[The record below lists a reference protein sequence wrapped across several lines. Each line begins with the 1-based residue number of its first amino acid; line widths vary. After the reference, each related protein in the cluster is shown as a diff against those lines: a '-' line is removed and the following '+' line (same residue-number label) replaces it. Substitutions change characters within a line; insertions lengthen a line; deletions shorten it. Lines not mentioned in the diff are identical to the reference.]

1 LSSFFYNQF
10 LTLKKLK
17 KQHLRNS
24 LYYSMEYGICNL
36 SVIPLRAEAAELS
49 EMVSQVL
56 FGECF
61 EILEWQEK
69 WVKIVT
75 SIDNY
80 TGWIGRTQF
89 AMLGHLAWQQWH
101 RDKPQLS
108 YGAVTQAWKKSDN
121 TVLYL
126 PVGSSMAFME
136 GNTCRIGSEKF
147 EILGPKGDI
156 DTFAITAR
164 SFLNAPYLW
173 GGRTHFGIDC
183 SGFTQA
189 VLRLHGTDIKRNA
202 SQQVTQGKPVA
213 NMKNTVLGDLAFFIN
228 ENDRVTHVG
237 IMINDKQIIHASG
250 KVKIDSIDE
259 KGIFSEELKRY
270 THKFH
275 SIKRFL

>member
-1 LSSFFYNQF
+1 
-10 LTLKKLK
+10 
-17 KQHLRNS
+17 
-24 LYYSMEYGICNL
+24 MEYGICKL
-36 SVIPLRAEAAELS
+36 SVIPLRSEPAEQS

-56 FGECF
+56 FGEWF

-80 TGWIGRTQF
+80 TGWIGRLQF
-89 AMLGHLAWQQWH
+89 IMLGHLAWQQLQ
-101 RDKPQLS
+101 REKPPLS

-121 TVLYL
+121 TILYL
-126 PVGSSMAFME
+126 PIGSSMSFME
-136 GNTCRIGSEKF
+136 GNTCKIGNEKF
-147 EILGPKGDI
+147 EMLGPKGDI
-156 DTFAITAR
+156 ETFAITAK

-189 VLRLHGTDIKRNA
+189 VFRLHGIDIKRDA
-202 SQQVTQGKPVA
+202 SQQAGQGKSVPNIKQA
-213 NMKNTVLGDLAFFIN
+213 LLGDLAFFVN

-237 IMINDKQIIHASG
+237 IMLNNNQIIHASG

-270 THKFH
+270 THTLH